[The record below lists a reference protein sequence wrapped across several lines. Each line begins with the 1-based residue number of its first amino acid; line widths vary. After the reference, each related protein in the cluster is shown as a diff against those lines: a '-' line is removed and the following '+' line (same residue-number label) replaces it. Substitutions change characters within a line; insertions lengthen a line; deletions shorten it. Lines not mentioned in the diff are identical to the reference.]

1 MFEVL
6 QRCDHQKQPKMTLE
20 KFTSIQ
26 GIKGQ
31 IITELVPMI
40 NEITERTRQNVEA
53 MSIEKNGVA
62 YQWTEFDTYCTQVGA
77 IADLMK
83 AMANYLNNDDQL
95 ISMSAIEGIN
105 GIEISIDILR
115 GGSAWNM
122 ITNAI
127 WAGGYNI
134 VREHT
139 RYIVKTNLPR
149 KKSDFAAEFIA
160 EQKKAKK
167 VKEVQSEKIALDS
180 TIEKVYNEMVQ
191 NIAKT
196 DAEIIEELK
205 DDNDK
210 NWIFALTIEGAREGR
225 FANQSEFENWK
236 NGIIAEDVQTWKK
249 RNIEWKQSQIDACT
263 KRIKMINE
271 RVEALTK

>member
-1 MFEVL
+1 
-6 QRCDHQKQPKMTLE
+6 MTLQ
-20 KFTSIQ
+20 KFTQIQ

-40 NEITERTRQNVEA
+40 NQITDRTRKSVEA
-53 MSIEKNGVA
+53 MSIEKTGVS
-62 YQWTEFDTYCTQVGA
+62 YYWTEFDTYCTQVGA

-95 ISMSAIEGIN
+95 ITMSATEGIK

-115 GGSAWNM
+115 GGSSWNM
-122 ITNAI
+122 ITTAI

-139 RYIVKTNLPR
+139 RYIVNTNLPR

-160 EQKKAKK
+160 EEKKAKK
-167 VKEVQSEKIALDS
+167 LTDLQKTLSRFEQRLQNAA
-180 TIEKVYNEMVQ
+180 NELAA
-191 NIAKT
+191 NLEKT

-205 DDNDK
+205 EDEDK
-210 NWIFALTIEGAREGR
+210 KWIFELTIEDSKFTDLNE
-225 FANQSEFENWK
+225 FNQFKAEAIAKDVEFWK
-236 NGIIAEDVQTWKK
+236 T
-249 RNIEWKQSQIDACT
+249 RNIEWNRREVKDMTQAIKRTKQGIE
-263 KRIKMINE
+263 KVK
-271 RVEALTK
+271 

>member
-160 EQKKAKK
+160 EQKKANKLTELQK
-167 VKEVQSEKIALDS
+167 SLSRFEKRLENAQSELTANL
-180 TIEKVYNEMVQ
+180 E
-191 NIAKT
+191 KT
-196 DAEIIEELK
+196 DADIVAELMEGEEG
-205 DDNDK
+205 
-210 NWIFALTIEGAREGR
+210 WIFDIKFEESKFTDENEFNQFKAEAIAKDIE
-225 FANQSEFENWK
+225 FWK
-236 NGIIAEDVQTWKK
+236 TKNIGWKRQEVKDMTTAIKRTEKGI
-249 RNIEWKQSQIDACT
+249 
-263 KRIKMINE
+263 
-271 RVEALTK
+271 EALTK

>member
-1 MFEVL
+1 
-6 QRCDHQKQPKMTLE
+6 MTLA
-20 KFTSIQ
+20 KFTQIE

-53 MSIEKNGVA
+53 ISIEKTGVP
-62 YQWTEFDTYCTQVGA
+62 YNWTEFDTYCTQVGA

-83 AMANYLNNDDQL
+83 ALANYLNNDDQL
-95 ISMSAIEGIN
+95 ISMSATEGIR

-115 GGSAWNM
+115 NGSAWNM
-122 ITNAI
+122 ITDAI

-149 KKSDFAAEFIA
+149 RKSDFAAEFIA

-167 VKEVQSEKIALDS
+167 LTELQKSLSQFEQRLQNAA
-180 TIEKVYNEMVQ
+180 NELAA
-191 NIAKT
+191 NLEKT
-196 DAEIIEELK
+196 DADIIAELME
-205 DDNDK
+205 DADK
-210 NWIFALTIEGAREGR
+210 NWIFDLKFEDSKFTDLNE
-225 FANQSEFENWK
+225 FNQFKAEAIAKDVEFWK
-236 NGIIAEDVQTWKK
+236 T
-249 RNIEWKQSQIDACT
+249 RNIEWKRREVKDMTQAI
-263 KRIKMINE
+263 KRAEQGIEK
-271 RVEALTK
+271 VK

>member
-1 MFEVL
+1 
-6 QRCDHQKQPKMTLE
+6 MTLQ
-20 KFTSIQ
+20 KFTQIQ

-40 NEITERTRQNVEA
+40 NQITDRTRKSVEF
-53 MSIEKNGVA
+53 MSIEKTGVP
-62 YQWTEFDTYCTQVGA
+62 YNWTEFDTYCTQVGA

-95 ISMSAIEGIN
+95 ITMSATEGIK

-115 GGSAWNM
+115 GGSSWNM
-122 ITNAI
+122 ITTAI

-160 EQKKAKK
+160 AEKNAKK
-167 VKEVQSEKIALDS
+167 VKEAQSEKIAMES
-180 TIEKVYNEMVQ
+180 TIETTYNEMLE

-205 DDNDK
+205 EDENQK
-210 NWIFALTIEGAREGR
+210 WIFDVKFEDTREGR
-225 FANQSEFENWK
+225 FANREEFDAWVSEYVTSGVQS
-236 NGIIAEDVQTWKK
+236 WKK
-249 RNIEWKQSQIDACT
+249 KNIEWKQHRIDSCT
-263 KRIKMINE
+263 KRIKAIDKKME
-271 RVEALTK
+271 GLK